1 MPFSDAVRPQAAND
15 RTSRRQSRI
24 AVNRQGRFVVPGVL
38 ACIRNSRHD
47 GLICFISMAILSLP
61 DSMIDWYEVFSGRYA
76 DGIFKNMIKGDSN
89 KPGMETILNIISMGS
104 TFRT

>member
-1 MPFSDAVRPQAAND
+1 MTRH
-15 RTSRRQSRI
+15 RI
-24 AVNRQGRFVVPGVL
+24 L
-38 ACIRNSRHD
+38 RHD
-47 GLICFISMAILSLP
+47 SHGHIVVEFSLKGGCPVNWIQCLSKAIDYIEEHLT
-61 DSMIDWYEVFSGRYA
+61 DNIDWYEVFSGRYA

>member
-1 MPFSDAVRPQAAND
+1 VVWRLCPETLFAAVAA
-15 RTSRRQSRI
+15 
-24 AVNRQGRFVVPGVL
+24 
-38 ACIRNSRHD
+38 RNED
-47 GLICFISMAILSLP
+47 ETPIVALSV
-61 DSMIDWYEVFSGRYA
+61 IDWYEVFSGRYA